1 MVILQ
6 KRKNGAGHACAV
18 KIYTI
23 PDCCHRVS
31 VLRARHVIEIMV
43 IMVLAPFLKTGIIIM
58 LMKLIVKTAKYSGR
72 VGSVN
77 HCSKQGIKGP

>member
-23 PDCCHRVS
+23 PDCHRVS

-58 LMKLIVKTAKYSGR
+58 LMKLIVKTLTISCFSRATQDMLR
-72 VGSVN
+72 L
-77 HCSKQGIKGP
+77 IKD